1 MRKILA
7 LALVA
12 LMTVGAQAQDKKEEG
27 KSIKIPAWI
36 SDVKLSGYGMLQYQ
50 ASSQKNAKANS
61 FNLRLAR
68 ISLDGRIANDFYWK
82 AQIQFN
88 GNTSTLGSSPRVV
101 DLFAEWQK
109 YKFFMVKAGQFKRPF
124 TFENPMHPIDQG
136 FLGYS
141 QNVNALAGFSDR
153 AGAQASNGRDIGVQL
168 QGDVLK
174 NANGRE
180 LVHYQVGVFNGQ
192 GINTGDV
199 DQQKDL
205 IGGLWVMPVKGMR
218 IGAFGWTGS
227 YARKGTWEETVMD
240 VNQMPQMRT
249 HTNDVRKLLQRRW
262 AVSAE
267 YKVNDWTLRSEYI
280 HSTGKAFKTR
290 NQKAGDTSDCT
301 LNEAIGDKADGVY
314 ALAIAPVVKK
324 KLYAKARYDMYR
336 STAEWNSAKTMYEVG
351 LNYLIHKNLQI
362 NAEWAFVN
370 DRTLNKHNYN
380 IADIELDFRF

>member
-1 MRKILA
+1 
-7 LALVA
+7 
-12 LMTVGAQAQDKKEEG
+12 
-27 KSIKIPAWI
+27 
-36 SDVKLSGYGMLQYQ
+36 
-50 ASSQKNAKANS
+50 
-61 FNLRLAR
+61 
-68 ISLDGRIANDFYWK
+68 
-82 AQIQFN
+82 
-88 GNTSTLGSSPRVV
+88 
-101 DLFAEWQK
+101 
-109 YKFFMVKAGQFKRPF
+109 MVKAGQFKRPF

-153 AGAQASNGRDIGVQL
+153 AGAQASNGRDIGVQI
-168 QGDVLK
+168 QGDFLK

-180 LVHYQVGVFNGQ
+180 LLHYQVGVFNGQ

-205 IGGLWVMPVKGMR
+205 IGGVWVMPIKGMR

-227 YARKGTWEETVMD
+227 YARKGTWKEIDRRVQDDPVEI
-240 VNQMPQMRT
+240 T
-249 HTNDVRKLLQRRW
+249 HTNDVRKLQQRRW

-301 LNEAIGDKADGVY
+301 INDAIGDKADGVY

-336 STAEWNSAKTMYEVG
+336 STAEWSSAKTMYEVG

>member
-1 MRKILA
+1 MMA
-7 LALVA
+7 LFA
-12 LMTVGAQAQDKKEEG
+12 LMTMGVQAQDKQNESKG
-27 KSIKIPAWI
+27 IKLPSW
-36 SDVKLSGYGMLQYQ
+36 VNELKLSGYGMLQYQ
-50 ASSQKNAKANS
+50 ASTQKDAKANS

-68 ISLDGRIANDFYWK
+68 ISLDGRIMNDFYWK

-153 AGAQASNGRDIGVQL
+153 AGAQASNGRDIGVQI
-168 QGDVLK
+168 QGDFLK

-180 LVHYQVGVFNGQ
+180 LLHYQVGVFNGQ

-205 IGGLWVMPVKGMR
+205 IGGVWVMPIKGMR

-227 YARKGTWEETVMD
+227 YARKGTWKEIDRRVQDDPVEI
-240 VNQMPQMRT
+240 T
-249 HTNDVRKLLQRRW
+249 HTNDVRKLQQRRW

-301 LNEAIGDKADGVY
+301 INEAIGDKADGVY

-336 STAEWNSAKTMYEVG
+336 STAEWSSAKTMYEVG

>member
-1 MRKILA
+1 MMA
-7 LALVA
+7 LFALITMGV
-12 LMTVGAQAQDKKEEG
+12 QAQDKQNESKG
-27 KSIKIPAWI
+27 IKLPSW
-36 SDVKLSGYGMLQYQ
+36 VNELKLSGYGMLQYQ
-50 ASSQKNAKANS
+50 ASTQKDAKANS

-68 ISLDGRIANDFYWK
+68 ISLDGRIMNDFYWK

-153 AGAQASNGRDIGVQL
+153 AGAQASNGRDIGVQI
-168 QGDVLK
+168 QGDFLK

-180 LVHYQVGVFNGQ
+180 LLHYQVGVFNGQ

-205 IGGLWVMPVKGMR
+205 IGGVWVMPVKGMR

-227 YARKGTWEETVMD
+227 YARKGTWKEIDRRVQDDPVEI
-240 VNQMPQMRT
+240 T
-249 HTNDVRKLLQRRW
+249 HTNDVRKLQQRRW

-301 LNEAIGDKADGVY
+301 INDAIGDKADGVY

-336 STAEWNSAKTMYEVG
+336 STAEWSSAKTMYEVG

>member
-1 MRKILA
+1 MKKTLA
-7 LALVA
+7 IA
-12 LMTVGAQAQDKKEEG
+12 LMVMLSATMSAQEKKVIEL
-27 KSIKIPAWI
+27 PAWLQDI
-36 SDVKLSGYGMLQYQ
+36 KLSGYGMVQYQ
-50 ASSQKNAKANS
+50 ADDKDEDSKNS
-61 FNLRLAR
+61 FNLRLVRLA
-68 ISLDGRIANDFYWK
+68 LDGHATKDWYWK
-82 AQIQFN
+82 VQMQVN
-88 GNTSTLGSSPRVV
+88 GTTKDDNTAIRLV
-101 DLFAEWQK
+101 DAFTEWQK

-153 AGAQASNGRDIGVQL
+153 AGAQASNGRDIGVQI
-168 QGDVLK
+168 QGDFLK

-180 LVHYQVGVFNGQ
+180 LLHYQVGVFNGQ

-205 IGGLWVMPVKGMR
+205 IGGVWVMPIKGMR

-227 YARKGTWEETVMD
+227 YARKGTWKEIDRRVQDDPVEI
-240 VNQMPQMRT
+240 T
-249 HTNDVRKLLQRRW
+249 HTNDVRKLQQRRW

-301 LNEAIGDKADGVY
+301 INEAIGDKADGVY

-336 STAEWNSAKTMYEVG
+336 STAEWSSAKTMYEVG

>member
-1 MRKILA
+1 MKRKLTFVIMLCA
-7 LALVA
+7 AMA
-12 LMTVGAQAQDKKEEG
+12 TYAQE
-27 KSIKIPAWI
+27 IKMPSWI
-36 SDVKLSGYGMLQYQ
+36 SDVKLSGYGIVQYQ
-50 ASSQKNAKANS
+50 ASTQENAKSNS
-61 FNLRLAR
+61 FNLRLGR
-68 ISLDGRIANDFYWK
+68 ISLDGRIAKDFYWK

-88 GNTSTLGSSPRVV
+88 GNTSTLGTSPRLV

-136 FLGYS
+136 FMSYS

-153 AGAQASNGRDIGVQL
+153 AGAHASNGRDIGVQI

-180 LVHYQVGVFNGQ
+180 LLHYQMGVFNGQ

-218 IGAFGWTGS
+218 IGAFGWIGS
-227 YARKGTWEETVMD
+227 YSRKGDWIESRPLDIVEHKGEVHRL
-240 VNQMPQMRT
+240 Q
-249 HTNDVRKLLQRRW
+249 QRRY
-262 AVSAE
+262 AFSAE
-267 YKVNDWTLRSEYI
+267 YKVNDWTFRSEYI
-280 HSTGKAFKTR
+280 HSTGKAFSKTGVTKD
-290 NQKAGDTSDCT
+290 NDANVND
-301 LNEAIGDKADGVY
+301 AIGDKADGVY

-336 STAEWNSAKTMYEVG
+336 PTGDWDRAKTQYEVG
-351 LNYLIHKNLQI
+351 LNYLFHKNFQI
-362 NAEWAFVN
+362 NAEYALVN
-370 DRTLNKHNYN
+370 NRALDKHNYSVF
-380 IADIELDFRF
+380 DVELAFRF